1 MSENKQS
8 NSTQGEIAISVKGLS
23 KAYRIWRDPGAR
35 LKAPLWDA
43 MGSIV
48 PSALRPKA
56 LKKRL
61 SHEGQSR
68 YYTDFYALDKL
79 DIEIKKGEA
88 IGIIGRN
95 GSGKSTLLQM
105 IAGTLTPTTGT
116 IKVSGRVAALLEL
129 GSGFNPEFTGR
140 ENVYLN
146 ASVLGLKESEIDAK
160 LQAILDFA
168 DIGDFINQP
177 VKTYSSGMNMRLAFA
192 VIAHV
197 DADILIVDEA
207 LAVGDVF
214 FVQKCMRFIREFQKH
229 GTLIL
234 VTHDTASV
242 TSLCNKAVWLHHGKC
257 KGQGSTKEITESY
270 LEATYAEQQGVTLF
284 EKGSKNI
291 NKSTQPK
298 KKIIDQRSDFINNSN
313 LRNDIEVFDF
323 NAESTGFGAGGAEI
337 INVHLLD
344 AKSKQP
350 LAYCLG
356 GEEVILLV
364 EVRALKSLD
373 KPIIGFF
380 LKNHSGQQLFGDN
393 TYLSY
398 REEPQFTQQGK
409 LITARFKF
417 QMPYL
422 PAGDYMFAVACAC
435 GTQAE
440 HVQHHWMHEALAFKS
455 QATHVAGG
463 LIGIPMQAIELVQ
476 SAPASV
482 DNL

>member
-242 TSLCNKAVWLHHGKC
+242 TSLCQRAIWLHHGEC
-257 KGQGSTKEITESY
+257 KGQGATKEITEDY
-270 LEATYAEQQGVTLF
+270 LEATYGEQQGVTLF
-284 EKGSKNI
+284 NKN
-291 NKSTQPK
+291 NKPKDQPAPK
-298 KKIIDQRSDFINNSN
+298 KNPEKRIDQRANFLNNSN
-313 LRNDIEVFDF
+313 LRNDLEAFRF
-323 NAESTGFGAGGAEI
+323 NEESKAFGTNGAT
-337 INVHLLD
+337 INNVEMLD
-344 AKSKQP
+344 QASGDV
-350 LAYCLG
+350 LAYGIG
-356 GEEVILLV
+356 GESVILRVTATANTKL
-364 EVRALKSLD
+364 EM
-373 KPIIGFF
+373 PIVGFI
-380 LKNHSGQQLFGDN
+380 LKNRLGQEIFGEN
-393 TYLSY
+393 THLTYVDTPLSVD
-398 REEPQFTQQGK
+398 TGK
-409 LITARFKF
+409 EFIAEFHC
-417 QMPYL
+417 QMPAL
-422 PAGDYMFAVACAC
+422 PPGDYAMTVTLAT
-435 GTQAE
+435 GTQDN
-440 HVQHHWMHEALAFKS
+440 HVQQHWMHDALIFKS
-455 QATHVAGG
+455 HSSHVVAGVV
-463 LIGIPMQAIELVQ
+463 GIPMSEICITQK
-476 SAPASV
+476 
-482 DNL
+482 